1 LSGDQQVP
9 PVSTAAQGA
18 AVFWQSPDG
27 KQLHYYLL
35 VANLK
40 NATMAHIHLGKA
52 GQNGVVVLPLFHS
65 MTPISTTGVLATGTV
80 TASQL
85 EGPLAGHPLSDLLAK
100 MAAGGTYVNVDTTQ
114 HPDGEIRGQ
123 TTLVG

>member
-1 LSGDQQVP
+1 M
-9 PVSTAAQGA
+9 STDAQGVA
-18 AVFWQSPDG
+18 ISWLSPDG

-35 VANLK
+35 VTNLK

-52 GQNGVVVLPLFHS
+52 GQNGAVVLLLFHS
-65 MTPISTTGVLATGTV
+65 MTPISTTGVLATVTV

-100 MAAGGTYVNVDTTQ
+100 MAAGA
-114 HPDGEIRGQ
+114 PM
-123 TTLVG
+123 

>member
-1 LSGDQQVP
+1 
-9 PVSTAAQGA
+9 
-18 AVFWQSPDG
+18 
-27 KQLHYYLL
+27 
-35 VANLK
+35 
-40 NATMAHIHLGKA
+40 
-52 GQNGVVVLPLFHS
+52 

-85 EGPLAGHPLSDLLAK
+85 EGPLAGHPHSDLLAK
-100 MAAGGTYVNVDTTQ
+100 MAAGGTHVNVHTTQ